1 MLVPLSLPDDIRQ
14 WYPHVVPQQTDPIQT
29 DALPA
34 IPDGGPYAA
43 YRRAANTFPLECR
56 QSGETC
62 ISFAG
67 DSLILRVAKT
77 IRALELTGIAIIL
90 VRSNSRL

>member
-1 MLVPLSLPDDIRQ
+1 MLVPLSLPDNIRQ
-14 WYPHVVPQQTDPIQT
+14 WNPHLVPQQTDPIQT
-29 DALPA
+29 DALLA

-43 YRRAANTFPLECR
+43 YRRATSTFPLECR

-77 IRALELTGIAIIL
+77 LCALELTGIAIIL